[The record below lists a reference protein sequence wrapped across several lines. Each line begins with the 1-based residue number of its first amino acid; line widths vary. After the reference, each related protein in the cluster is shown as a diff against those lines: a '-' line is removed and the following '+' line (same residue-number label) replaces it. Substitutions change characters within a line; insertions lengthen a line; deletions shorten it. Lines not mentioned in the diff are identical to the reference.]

1 MQKVGNTTDTA
12 DANGEYTNG
21 NVAKGIPPTII
32 NAEMLNTFQRELVNT
47 VEGAGIDL
55 DAGDFGQLLK
65 AIKKIVTEATS
76 SDIDKIYP
84 VGVVVW
90 FAQNKNPNT
99 LFPKTTW
106 KYIGE
111 NRTIRLGKADGTDIM
126 SVGGADAVKL
136 TQENLPAHNH
146 AFSANTSSF
155 DHGNKVTDLF
165 DYGTKRT
172 DIQGDHQHTYMKPD
186 YPNGNGA
193 SGSQYSLSSTP
204 YPTTSAGDHSH
215 SVVIGGHS
223 HTIAIGSH
231 SHSVSGV
238 TGNSGTGT
246 EISVVNSF
254 IKLMGWFRTS

>member
-21 NVAKGIPPTII
+21 NVAQGIPPTII

-84 VGVVVW
+84 VGLIVW

-99 LFPKTTW
+99 LFPGTTW

-111 NRTIRLGKADGTDIM
+111 NRTIRLGKQDGSDLMQT
-126 SVGGADAVKL
+126 GGADTVTL
-136 TQENLPAHNH
+136 NNGNLPSHNH
-146 AFSANTSSF
+146 TFSANTSSF
-155 DHGNKVTDLF
+155 DHG
-165 DYGTKRT
+165 TKW
-172 DIQGDHQHTYMKPD
+172 
-186 YPNGNGA
+186 
-193 SGSQYSLSSTP
+193 
-204 YPTTSAGDHSH
+204 TTQN
-215 SVVIGGHS
+215 
-223 HTIAIGSH
+223 GSH
-231 SHSVSGV
+231 SHNIGFYFGDAASGGSGPLSVKTQDHSTSEDGIHSHQV
-238 TGNSGTGT
+238 DIGAHNHSISGTTGSSGDGAQFSIT
-246 EISVVNSF
+246 NSYVK
-254 IKLMGWFRTS
+254 IMGWYRLS